1 MFLKQIL
8 MAAVIACSLVAC
20 TSLVGADEP
29 DKTNWALKTEDQ
41 AVRAA
46 LATTGF
52 SRLTH
57 YQVPATKAAE
67 LVVLEDDQTPFLHN
81 QINGRQLWHVEVQV
95 KLELKVEDRTGA
107 THLEYDT
114 TSRKFDIYLDPRTG
128 NIIKM
133 VSGANAV
140 YEHKPPLPS
149 ADTVERVLSGQSGQR
164 EIYHDLPAEPP
175 GVDFLEAM
183 RSTIGHP
190 FLAREIHVSYLTY
203 SKMDSDPRP
212 VWIIDLRGIPPRPG
226 HPRVEIPIEQLN
238 HMRSIVDARTGRHLG
253 SGNSP

>member
-1 MFLKQIL
+1 MIMKRII
-8 MAAVIACSLVAC
+8 MAAVISCSLISC
-20 TSLVGADEP
+20 TSLVGADGP

-41 AVRAA
+41 AVSAA
-46 LATTGF
+46 LAATGF

-81 QINGRQLWHVEVQV
+81 QINGRQLWYVTVQV
-95 KLELKVEDRTGA
+95 KLELKVEDRTGE

-114 TSRKFDIYLDPRTG
+114 TSRRFDIYLDPWTG

-133 VSGANAV
+133 VSGAEAV
-140 YEHKPPLPS
+140 YEHKPPLPA
-149 ADTVERVLSGQSGQR
+149 ADTAEWFLSGQR
-164 EIYHDLPAEPP
+164 KLYHDLPAEPP
-175 GVDFLEAM
+175 GVDFLEAL
-183 RSTIGHP
+183 RSTIGSP

-203 SKMDSDPRP
+203 SKMDSEPRP
-212 VWIIDLRGIPPRPG
+212 VWIIDLRGIPPWPVKG
-226 HPRVEIPIEQLN
+226 EVPIEQRN